1 MSVKLTSRTITTSIT
16 WERCKL
22 GLLPRSSGASMT
34 QGQLTFGSYPR
45 TASAIELVMERIA
58 RSIMTNLVPMSRP
71 TMAAKFNSALAASKE
86 TSSKR
91 LWD

>member
-1 MSVKLTSRTITTSIT
+1 MSAKLTSKTITTSIT

-22 GLLPRSSGASMT
+22 GLLPRSSGASMIL
-34 QGQLTFGSYPR
+34 GQRTFGFCPR

-58 RSIMTNLVPMSRP
+58 RSIMTNLVPMSRL
-71 TMAAKFNSALAASKE
+71 TMAAKFNSAPVASKE
-86 TSSKR
+86 TLSKR